1 MRTIVNHL
9 TRMQPGYICVAGVDV
24 SNGQNVRPVL
34 RGRLA
39 TDLLVSKGGPF
50 DMAALV
56 ELGTVKYCGH
66 APEIEDY
73 YFDPRTAHYV
83 RLVPLRFSG
92 NCFSTSRGT
101 ALHRYLGRPLDRL
114 DAGV

>member
-1 MRTIVNHL
+1 MRIIVNHL
-9 TRMQPGYICVAGVDV
+9 TRMQSGYICVAGVDV

-56 ELGTVKYCGH
+56 ELGTVECCGH
-66 APEIEDY
+66 APEKEDY
-73 YFDPRTAHYV
+73 YFDPRPAHYI
-83 RLVPLRFSG
+83 RHIPSMLFWEL
-92 NCFSTSRGT
+92 
-101 ALHRYLGRPLDRL
+101 L
-114 DAGV
+114 